1 MAFPTS
7 PVNEQQATVNGI
19 AYTYSSTDS
28 AWYRLGTSLTT
39 LTVNIT
45 SNTNSTSTTTGA
57 LKVAG
62 GVGIV
67 GNINIGGTTYV
78 TGDILPTSNN
88 TVNIGSNTRRFGT
101 LYLAANT
108 IDLGGTT
115 ITTAPTGE
123 LVFATPAGNV
133 NLSTNTISFL
143 STVANTSNQSG
154 DLNITGN
161 LTVNKIYATSYFYA
175 NGAALT
181 GGTGGTGAPGA
192 TGYTGSQGTAGG
204 AGTTGYTG
212 SQGTFLNTT
221 SATIVTTNATASTST
236 VTGALQVAGGAGI
249 AGNVYAGAVYTS
261 GLYWSGNGSVISTG
275 GGSGGSSSSISN
287 GNSNVVVTLDGNV
300 STSVGSISNVVV
312 ATTTG
317 ISVKGN
323 VSAGNGYFTGNVF
336 SSYSDVR
343 LKTILG
349 TIEHPTDK
357 VGQIETFY
365 YEPNELA
372 ISLGMSPGHRQVG
385 VSAQSVQT
393 IMPEAVAPSPIDQN
407 YLTVQYE
414 RLIPLLIEAVKKL
427 TAEVDQLKKHLESK

>member
-19 AYTYSSTDS
+19 TYTYNSTDS
-28 AWYRLGTSLTT
+28 AWYRTGTILTA
-39 LTVNIT
+39 NIT
-45 SNTNSTSTTTGA
+45 SNMASTSTTTGA
-57 LKVAG
+57 LQVAG

-88 TVNIGSNTRRFGT
+88 TVNIGSATRRFGT

-108 IDLGGTT
+108 LNLGGTT

-192 TGYTGSQGTAGG
+192 TGYTGSQGTAGSAG
-204 AGTTGYTG
+204 AAGYTG
-212 SQGTFLNTT
+212 SQGTFLDTT
-221 SATIVTTNATASTST
+221 SSTIATSNTTASTST
-236 VTGALQVAGGAGI
+236 TTGALQVAGGAGI

-275 GGSGGSSSSISN
+275 GGGGSSSISN
-287 GNSNVVVTLDGNV
+287 GNSNVVVTFDGNV
-300 STSVGSISNVVV
+300 STSVGSTSNVIV

-357 VGQIETFY
+357 VSQIETFY

-372 ISLGMSPGHRQVG
+372 VSLGMSPGHRQVG

-427 TAEVDQLKKHLESK
+427 TTEVEQLKKHLESK

>member
-7 PVNEQQATVNGI
+7 PANEQQATVNGI
-19 AYTYSSTDS
+19 TYTYNSTDS
-28 AWYRLGTSLTT
+28 AWYRTGTILTA
-39 LTVNIT
+39 NIT
-45 SNTNSTSTTTGA
+45 SNMASTSTTTGA
-57 LKVAG
+57 LQVAG

-88 TVNIGSNTRRFGT
+88 TVNIGSATRRFGT

-192 TGYTGSQGTAGG
+192 TGYTGSQGA
-204 AGTTGYTG
+204 AGYTG
-212 SQGTFLNTT
+212 SQGTFLGTT
-221 SATIVTTNATASTST
+221 SSTIATSNTTASTST
-236 VTGALQVAGGAGI
+236 TTGALQVAGGAGI

-275 GGSGGSSSSISN
+275 GGGGSSSISN
-287 GNSNVVVTLDGNV
+287 GNSNVVVAFDGNV
-300 STSVGSISNVVV
+300 STSVGSTSDVIV

-357 VGQIETFY
+357 VSQIETFY

-372 ISLGMSPGHRQVG
+372 VSLGMSPGHRQVG

-427 TAEVDQLKKHLESK
+427 TTEVEQLKKHLESK

>member
-19 AYTYSSTDS
+19 TYTYNSTDS
-28 AWYRLGTSLTT
+28 AWYRTGTILTA
-39 LTVNIT
+39 NIT
-45 SNTNSTSTTTGA
+45 SNMASTSTTTGA
-57 LKVAG
+57 LQVAG

-88 TVNIGSNTRRFGT
+88 TVNIGSATRRFGT

-192 TGYTGSQGTAGG
+192 TGYTGSQGA
-204 AGTTGYTG
+204 AGYTG
-212 SQGTFLNTT
+212 SQGTFLGTT
-221 SATIVTTNATASTST
+221 SSTIATSNTTASTST
-236 VTGALQVAGGAGI
+236 TTGALQVAGGAGI

-275 GGSGGSSSSISN
+275 GGGGSSSISN
-287 GNSNVVVTLDGNV
+287 GNSNVVVTFNGNV
-300 STSVGSISNVVV
+300 STSVGSTSDVIV

-357 VGQIETFY
+357 VSQIETFY

-372 ISLGMSPGHRQVG
+372 VSLGMSPGHRQVG

-427 TAEVDQLKKHLESK
+427 TTEVEQLKKHLESK

>member
-7 PVNEQQATVNGI
+7 PVNNQQATVNGI
-19 AYTYSSTDS
+19 TYTYNSTDS
-28 AWYRLGTSLTT
+28 AWYRTGTILTA
-39 LTVNIT
+39 NIT
-45 SNTNSTSTTTGA
+45 SNMASTSTTTGA
-57 LKVAG
+57 LQVAG

-88 TVNIGSNTRRFGT
+88 TVNIGSATRRFGT

-192 TGYTGSQGTAGG
+192 TGYTGSQGA
-204 AGTTGYTG
+204 AGYTG
-212 SQGTFLNTT
+212 SQGTFLGTT
-221 SATIVTTNATASTST
+221 SSTIATSNTTASTST
-236 VTGALQVAGGAGI
+236 TTGALQVAGGAGI

-275 GGSGGSSSSISN
+275 GGGGSSSISN
-287 GNSNVVVTLDGNV
+287 GNSNVVVAFDGNV
-300 STSVGSISNVVV
+300 STSVGSTSDVIV

-357 VGQIETFY
+357 VSQIETFY

-372 ISLGMSPGHRQVG
+372 VSLGMSPGHRQVG

-427 TAEVDQLKKHLESK
+427 TTEVEQLKKHLESK